1 MGVNEPLLFLSPD
14 DQVNNNSTVS
24 PPDEEP
30 YPVRPVRVPFLSETL
45 LPPGWERHED
55 TSGPYYWHIKSGTI
69 QRDRPTSEQRLEASA
84 NPALLIPGTLNSTPL
99 NSSGFRRSQ
108 TISSQLSSSFSA
120 NGSTPTKIRNT
131 DGDVLRREKGEG
143 DIDRA
148 EKRRSWSQ
156 FLPED
161 EPRIEEKNSFRFG
174 GVSLGSLSISEEN
187 LTPERSSRAVSKVI
201 AELTTQ
207 GTGKGISPPG

>member
-24 PPDEEP
+24 PPDEDP
-30 YPVRPVRVPFLSETL
+30 YVLAADSQQRRSRGGASLSEPL

-55 TSGPYYWHIKSGTI
+55 ASGPYYWHIKSGTI
-69 QRDRPTSEQRLEASA
+69 QRDQPTTDQRLDASA
-84 NPALLIPGTLNSTPL
+84 NPALLIPGSLNSTSL
-99 NSSGFRRSQ
+99 NPSAFRRSQ
-108 TISSQLSSSFSA
+108 TISSQMSTSTSFSA
-120 NGSTPTKIRNT
+120 ANNGVSTGTTKNHSLDLGR
-131 DGDVLRREKGEG
+131 GEGEFLRREKGQADG
-143 DIDRA
+143 DRV

-161 EPRIEEKNSFRFG
+161 EGRVEEKSFRFG

-187 LTPERSSRAVSKVI
+187 LTPERK
-201 AELTTQ
+201 
-207 GTGKGISPPG
+207 